1 MQPGSHGRAGR
12 KYIFVGP
19 TLHRGLAAK
28 LTFELDDFVLLP
40 PAKRGDMQRLVGS
53 GATPGVVA
61 IVDGY
66 FHLHNLAIGHAELR
80 MAIAAGWHVWGL
92 SSMGAIRAAEM
103 RDLGMRGF
111 GAVYRRYADDPRF
124 RDDEVALLHQPDP
137 PYRTFSEPLVHIRAW
152 LDAMVTAGDLAADRR
167 HEILATLMPMWF
179 GDRTHDFLRA
189 CVGASAAKWVD
200 RLEDFQLKSR
210 DLGDFLHLRPWQ
222 GTPAGGSP

>member
-1 MQPGSHGRAGR
+1 MQPGSHGKAGR

-28 LTFELDDFVLLP
+28 LTFDLDDFVLLP
-40 PAKRGDMQRLVGS
+40 PAKRGDIQRLLGS

-61 IVDGY
+61 VVDGY

-80 MAIAAGWHVWGL
+80 MAIAAGWQVWGL

-111 GAVYRRYADDPRF
+111 GAVYRCYVDDPRF

-152 LDAMVTAGDLAADRR
+152 LDAMVAAGDLAADRR
-167 HEILATLMPMWF
+167 GELIATLMPMWF
-179 GDRTHDFLRA
+179 GDRTHDALRA
-189 CVGASAAKWVD
+189 CVGSAAENWLD
-200 RLEDFQLKSR
+200 RLTDFQLKSQ
-210 DLGDFLHLRPWQ
+210 DLAAFLAARPWL
-222 GTPAGGSP
+222 GTSTATTP